1 MLLGRRASANPPV
14 AAAAVIQNI
23 PLNMPI
29 SYSSFFVVVGRVL
42 FRLPTIR
49 LRPDFM
55 TLIDICLHALIL
67 LLTPLRALSCL
78 LFSRADSVGHYDPGA
93 DALHRLLWCYSATT
107 TVASFLIEDPN
118 TGVLSTESSRR
129 HGSGHTVEY
138 VRGWTRLFNP
148 V

>member
-78 LFSRADSVGHYDPGA
+78 LFSRADSVGHYDPKE
-93 DALHRLLWCYSATT
+93 DALLRLIRSYSATT
-107 TVASFLIEDPN
+107 CVASLCEITPLVDH
-118 TGVLSTESSRR
+118 VL
-129 HGSGHTVEY
+129 
-138 VRGWTRLFNP
+138 
-148 V
+148 

>member
-78 LFSRADSVGHYDPGA
+78 LFSRADSVGHYDPKE
-93 DALHRLLWCYSATT
+93 DALLRLIGSYSATAY
-107 TVASFLIEDPN
+107 VASLVTISISYSYKVSHAIIPFLIHDPSIRK
-118 TGVLSTESSRR
+118 G
-129 HGSGHTVEY
+129 
-138 VRGWTRLFNP
+138 
-148 V
+148 